1 MANMIKKDG
10 NEHRGNENRG
20 MTTRQSDPYRL
31 MRDFF
36 TDPFGSFQQMMPWG
50 GQQVWNPSFE
60 VRETDQGYVFKAD
73 LPGAK
78 SDDIDVTV
86 HGNRLEISGKRD
98 HETEQDEGTFH
109 TYERSYGSFSRA
121 FALPDVADLDKITS
135 DLKDGVLT
143 LVVPKKA
150 QSTPQKRK
158 VQIGSGEKH

>member
-10 NEHRGNENRG
+10 NENQG
-20 MTTRQSDPYRL
+20 MTRRQDPYRM

-36 TDPFGSFQQMMPWG
+36 TDPFGSFQQMMPWT
-50 GQQVWNPSFE
+50 GQQWNPSFE
-60 VRETDQGYVFKAD
+60 VRETDHGYVFKAD

-78 SDDIDVTV
+78 ADDIDVTV
-86 HGNRLEISGKRD
+86 HGNRLEISGKRED
-98 HETEQDEGTFH
+98 EKEQDEGTLH

-121 FALPDVADLDKITS
+121 FALPEVADLDKITS

-150 QSTPQKRK
+150 QTAPQKRK